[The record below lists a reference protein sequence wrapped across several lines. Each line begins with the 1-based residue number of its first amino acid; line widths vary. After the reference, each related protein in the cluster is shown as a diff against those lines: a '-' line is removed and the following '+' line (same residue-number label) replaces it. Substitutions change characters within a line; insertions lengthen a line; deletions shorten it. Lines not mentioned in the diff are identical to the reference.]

1 MKVNSSRPLQ
11 GASSA
16 KRKDATSN
24 AQGFAPEGASSSSSA
39 VSSSALS
46 STSAIGSVDALL
58 ALQGAGDALSGKRQA
73 TERAFS
79 LLDILDDLKLALLDG
94 VLPRET
100 LVKLMETLESRRDAT
115 HDPQLEAALDEVEIR
130 AAVELA
136 KLSS

>member
-1 MKVNSSRPLQ
+1 MKVNSSRPVQ

-16 KRKDATSN
+16 KRKDAASS
-24 AQGFAPEGASSSSSA
+24 ASGFAPEGASSTGGA
-39 VSSSALS
+39 VSASALS
-46 STSAIGSVDALL
+46 SASAIGSVDALL
-58 ALQGAGDALSGKRQA
+58 ALQGTGDALSGKRQA

-94 VLPRET
+94 VLPRDT
-100 LVKLMETLESRRDAT
+100 LVKLMETLQSRRDAT
-115 HDPQLEAALDEVEIR
+115 HDPRLEAALDEVEIR

>member
-16 KRKDATSN
+16 KRKDATSS

-58 ALQGAGDALSGKRQA
+58 ALQGAGDAMSGKRQA

-100 LVKLMETLESRRDAT
+100 LIKLMETLESRRDAT
-115 HDPQLEAALDEVEIR
+115 HDPRLEAALDEVEIR

>member
-16 KRKDATSN
+16 KRKDSASS
-24 AQGFAPEGASSSSSA
+24 ASAFAPEGAASSGGP
-39 VSSSALS
+39 VSTTALS
-46 STSAIGSVDALL
+46 SASAIGSVDALL

-100 LVKLMETLESRRDAT
+100 LVKLMETLQSRRDAT
-115 HDPQLEAALDEVEIR
+115 HDPRLEAALDEVEIR

-136 KLSS
+136 KLGA

>member
-1 MKVNSSRPLQ
+1 MKVNSSRPVQ

-16 KRKDATSN
+16 KRKDATSS
-24 AQGFAPEGASSSSSA
+24 ASGFAPESAASSGGA
-39 VSSSALS
+39 VSTTALS
-46 STSAIGSVDALL
+46 SASAIGSVDALL
-58 ALQGAGDALSGKRQA
+58 ALQGTGDSLSAKRQA

-100 LVKLMETLESRRDAT
+100 LVKLMETLQSRRDAT
-115 HDPQLEAALDEVEIR
+115 HDPRLEAALDEVEIR

>member
-16 KRKDATSN
+16 KRKDSASS
-24 AQGFAPEGASSSSSA
+24 ASGFAPEASSSSSSA

-46 STSAIGSVDALL
+46 GASAIGSVDALL
-58 ALQGAGDALSGKRQA
+58 ALQGTGDALSAKRQA

-100 LVKLMETLESRRDAT
+100 LVKLMETLQTRRDAT
-115 HDPQLEAALDEVEIR
+115 HDPRLEAALDEVEIR